1 MPAQALTR
9 WQGLDV
15 AVEADGSL
23 HLALAGNGS
32 LVLGDV
38 AVALDGGWQRSRTEV
53 LVDEVEQHWLLEHDG
68 AVQAR
73 AVVRHVFD
81 DAWRLRVQLQNLTDV
96 EITVPP
102 CRLEMT
108 APWPVR
114 RWLAGAEGQI
124 SIDAGREDG
133 QLLTLTQLRGRS
145 RLSDGHTWLTDLP
158 VRLGP
163 ASTPSAGY
171 QVGWRGDWLRDQRV
185 QAAALPAWW
194 PARTVLA
201 DAEESVRLDLPDA
214 AIEAAGVS
222 LLEDEQGTHLV
233 ARAGIHLVQVHAG
246 RGTTDVELAWADDLV
261 ADHLVPC
268 VEALSGSDP
277 RRLEP
282 HQALLLTRAAQHG
295 LDVDSDCLHQ
305 AVETLAVRP
314 GPVHPLALAAAAD
327 LAMTS
332 PDVAEHLP
340 EMATR
345 MPLQPGAL
353 TVALHAMTA
362 SRLAGGDATLPLPSG
377 VPLPVAGLDE
387 TVARAVVEA
396 EVACLRAGGAAGP
409 APMPRTVERVMALLG
424 AGLPGQTVGPQA
436 RALLLAVAARLPE
449 QWEAPRWPVTVPEL
463 RELARH
469 RLLAERCDELS
480 LAWLLLSLES

>member
-15 AVEADGSL
+15 TVEEDGSL
-23 HLALAGNGS
+23 QVALAETGEV
-32 LVLGDV
+32 VLDDV
-38 AVALDGGWQRSRTEV
+38 AVGFDGGWQRARTEV
-53 LVDEVEQHWLLEHDG
+53 LVDEVEQHWLLEHEG

-81 DAWRLRVQLQNLTDV
+81 DAWRVRVQLQNLTDV
-96 EITVPP
+96 EIAVPP
-102 CRLEMT
+102 CRLDMS
-108 APWPVR
+108 AAWPMR

-145 RLSDGHTWLTDLP
+145 RLSEGHSWLTDLP

-163 ASTPSAGY
+163 AVTPSAGY

-185 QAAALPAWW
+185 QAAALPSWW

-201 DAEESVRLDLPDA
+201 DAQESVRLDLPDA

-233 ARAGIHLVQVHAG
+233 ARPGIHLVQVHAG

-261 ADHLVPC
+261 ADHLAPS
-268 VEALSGSDP
+268 VESLVGTDP
-277 RRLEP
+277 RVLEP
-282 HQALLLTRAAQHG
+282 HQAVLLTRAVQHG
-295 LDVDSDCLHQ
+295 LDVDPEHLAQ
-305 AVETLAVRP
+305 AIETLATRP
-314 GPVHPLALAAAAD
+314 GTVHPLALAAAAD

-332 PDVAEHLP
+332 PDAADHLP
-340 EMATR
+340 EMASR
-345 MPLQPGAL
+345 MALQPGAL

-362 SRLAGGDATLPLPSG
+362 SRLVGGPATLQLPSG

-396 EVACLRAGGAAGP
+396 EVACFRAGTDSPAGP
-409 APMPRTVERVMALLG
+409 VPRPVERVMALLG
-424 AGLPGQTVGPQA
+424 AGLPGHTVGPQA
-436 RALLLAVAARLPE
+436 RALLLAVASRLPE

-469 RLLAERCDELS
+469 RLLAERCDDVS